1 MKKYIHYCWFGTKPF
16 PKLGKKCLASWKK
29 YLPDFEII
37 KWSEENVDL
46 NECPFIK
53 EAYENGKWAFVSDY
67 VRTKVLKEYGGIYFD
82 TDMEVLKYID
92 ELLKNDTFLGIEDTG
107 FVAVGVWYEK
117 EKNGLLPTKVLEEY
131 QKMPSLDLNNLS
143 NLSIPKIVSKI
154 LSEYGFIHGK
164 NEIQILND
172 NIYIYPREYFYPYS
186 YNRENN
192 IFTDNT
198 CMIHYYDASWVPK
211 KERIENALV
220 RKLGRKKTFKI
231 LKIYRL
237 LKFYIRKLAKIML
250 FPITIYK
257 RKKRKDA
264 QITSEY
270 LNDIENTIRLVEKNS
285 KKDYI
290 VIHNGNYLGVTS
302 ATLELFDN
310 TVDAR
315 EILRKQ
321 DVKKIGD
328 KILNSNIK
336 QVIFSSFPIGYKNLA
351 KYLKKKNNKIKLK
364 SYWHGSHSQILD
376 SYGFERN
383 IEIIKLH
390 KKGIIDVMGI
400 CKKSLVEFYKKEN
413 YNVAFLTNKVETNI
427 KPINKNNDKIRI
439 GLYAAQCS
447 DWRKNMFSQI
457 AAASLIENA
466 ILDMAPLNEEGKEFA
481 KTLGLE
487 LEGVDH
493 SLKREELIKRM
504 GNNTVNLYVTLSEC
518 SPMLPLESFEMN
530 VPCITGNNHHYF
542 KNSELEKYLV
552 VNNEEDV
559 TEIKDKIIK
568 CIENQEKI
576 LELYKTFKKE
586 LLKESKKDVEE
597 FLNM

>member
-29 YLPDFEII
+29 YLPDFE
-37 KWSEENVDL
+37 
-46 NECPFIK
+46 FIK

>member
-107 FVAVGVWYEK
+107 FVAVGVWSEK

>member
-1 MKKYIHYCWFGTKPF
+1 M
-16 PKLGKKCLASWKK
+16 
-29 YLPDFEII
+29 
-37 KWSEENVDL
+37 
-46 NECPFIK
+46 
-53 EAYENGKWAFVSDY
+53 
-67 VRTKVLKEYGGIYFD
+67 
-82 TDMEVLKYID
+82 
-92 ELLKNDTFLGIEDTG
+92 
-107 FVAVGVWYEK
+107 
-117 EKNGLLPTKVLEEY
+117 
-131 QKMPSLDLNNLS
+131 
-143 NLSIPKIVSKI
+143 
-154 LSEYGFIHGK
+154 
-164 NEIQILND
+164 
-172 NIYIYPREYFYPYS
+172 
-186 YNRENN
+186 
-192 IFTDNT
+192 
-198 CMIHYYDASWVPK
+198 
-211 KERIENALV
+211 
-220 RKLGRKKTFKI
+220 
-231 LKIYRL
+231 
-237 LKFYIRKLAKIML
+237 
-250 FPITIYK
+250 
-257 RKKRKDA
+257 
-264 QITSEY
+264 
-270 LNDIENTIRLVEKNS
+270 
-285 KKDYI
+285 
-290 VIHNGNYLGVTS
+290 
-302 ATLELFDN
+302 
-310 TVDAR
+310 
-315 EILRKQ
+315 
-321 DVKKIGD
+321 
-328 KILNSNIK
+328 
-336 QVIFSSFPIGYKNLA
+336 
-351 KYLKKKNNKIKLK
+351 KKKNNKIKLK